1 MDFGMSDENFDEAA
15 YRAQQRRNAN
25 VTALILGAF
34 AVLFFLI
41 TIAKLG
47 LAT

>member
-1 MDFGMSDENFDEAA
+1 MTEEPFDEVA

-25 VTALILGAF
+25 VTALILLAF
-34 AVLFFLI
+34 VVLFFFI

>member
-1 MDFGMSDENFDEAA
+1 MNKEPFDEAA

-25 VTALILGAF
+25 VTAVILLALV
-34 AVLFFLI
+34 VLFFFI

-47 LAT
+47 LTT

>member
-1 MDFGMSDENFDEAA
+1 MTNEPFDEAA
-15 YRAQQRRNAN
+15 YRARQRKNAN
-25 VTALILGAF
+25 VTAVILIAL
-34 AVLFFLI
+34 AVLFFAI

>member
-1 MDFGMSDENFDEAA
+1 MSEEPFDETS

-25 VTALILGAF
+25 VTAVILLALV
-34 AVLFFLI
+34 VLFFFI

>member
-1 MDFGMSDENFDEAA
+1 MSEEPFDEAA

-25 VTALILGAF
+25 VTALVLGGC
-34 AVLFFLI
+34 AVLFFFI

>member
-1 MDFGMSDENFDEAA
+1 MSEEPFDEAA
-15 YRAQQRRNAN
+15 YRAQQRKNAN
-25 VTALILGAF
+25 VTAIILIALV
-34 AVLFFLI
+34 VLFFFI

>member
-1 MDFGMSDENFDEAA
+1 MSEEPFDEAA
-15 YRAQQRRNAN
+15 YRAQQRKNAN
-25 VTALILGAF
+25 VTAVILIALV
-34 AVLFFLI
+34 VLFFFI

>member
-1 MDFGMSDENFDEAA
+1 MTDPEFDEVAF
-15 YRAQQRRNAN
+15 RAQQRRNAN
-25 VTALILGAF
+25 VTAMVLGAL
-34 AVLFFLI
+34 AVLFFAI

>member
-1 MDFGMSDENFDEAA
+1 MSEDPFDEAA

-25 VTALILGAF
+25 VTAVILLALV
-34 AVLFFLI
+34 ALFFFI
-41 TIAKLG
+41 TIAKLE

>member
-1 MDFGMSDENFDEAA
+1 MSEEPFDEVA

-25 VTALILGAF
+25 VTAVILLGLV
-34 AVLFFLI
+34 VLFFFI

-47 LAT
+47 LAS

>member
-1 MDFGMSDENFDEAA
+1 MMPDDDFDEAA
-15 YRAQQRRNAN
+15 YRAQQRKNAN
-25 VTALILGAF
+25 VTAFVLGGF
-34 AVLFFLI
+34 VVLFFLI

>member
-1 MDFGMSDENFDEAA
+1 MTHEPFDEAA
-15 YRAQQRRNAN
+15 FRARQRKNAN
-25 VTALILGAF
+25 VTALILGAL
-34 AVLFFLI
+34 AVLFFFI

>member
-1 MDFGMSDENFDEAA
+1 MSEEPFDEAA
-15 YRAQQRRNAN
+15 FRAQQRRNAN
-25 VTALILGAF
+25 VTALILGAL
-34 AVLFFLI
+34 AVLFFFI